1 MGAYG
6 LKSTTLSVP
15 SITTP
20 SDRNT
25 FTGIKVRNTL
35 FSLAG
40 ILNYDYAGKYL
51 VTGSLRRDASSRFG
65 ANNKS
70 GIFWSASAA
79 WNIAKEDFMKGGFI
93 NDLKLRGSYGTT
105 GNDGSLPDY
114 LQRTNYLATVYTVT
128 NATLF
133 PGTYVNL
140 RMFIYWV
147 MNLKWEAN
155 AVTNCRG

>member
-1 MGAYG
+1 MFH
-6 LKSTTLSVP
+6 LSLLLQTEIHLP
-15 SITTP
+15 EL
-20 SDRNT
+20 
-25 FTGIKVRNTL
+25 KVRNTL

-40 ILNYDYAGKYL
+40 ILNYDYEGKYL

-105 GNDGSLPDY
+105 GNDGHCLIITTYQYWLRFIRKLMHFIPW
-114 LQRTNYLATVYTVT
+114 NYNNTEKVYMLVT
-128 NATLF
+128 
-133 PGTYVNL
+133 
-140 RMFIYWV
+140 RI
-147 MNLKWEAN
+147 
-155 AVTNCRG
+155 